1 MPPRTLGHYE
11 ILSVIGRG
19 GIGTV
24 YRARD
29 RRNGRPAAV
38 KLLGPAPAVDA
49 TAARRLAREFD
60 ALSVLDHPNIVRVYE
75 AGVVHGYSFLAM
87 ELVDGL
93 DLRSYLS
100 PTLDDYP
107 TPPASWSHSPA
118 TPAAAGFDLVAWTLE
133 PATDSLLSP
142 LELASQSSGADEI
155 RAFADF
161 MEEPETDPGPA
172 GPVPPTRDED
182 EPEGAELLPADAP
195 AATPE
200 LLRGLNRPSRLLRL
214 QEVFRQVCRGLAYLH
229 SQRLVHRDLKPSN
242 IMVDDSRRARIM
254 DFGLV
259 KPIGDAPSL
268 TMAGRVVGTYR
279 YMAPEQARGYPVDGR
294 ADLYSLGVIL
304 FELLCGRPP
313 YFARSAS
320 EVWHEIVEQPPP
332 SVRSLNPGADA
343 RLAGAAE
350 RLLRKHPAERF
361 QTAEELLA
369 EVGQDASGRGDILDD

>member
-1 MPPRTLGHYE
+1 MPPRTVGHYE

-29 RRNGRPAAV
+29 RRSGQPAAV

-75 AGVVHGYSFLAM
+75 AGVVQGYSFLAM

-100 PTLDDYP
+100 PALDDDP
-107 TPPASWSHSPA
+107 TPHAKWAHLPEA
-118 TPAAAGFDLVAWTLE
+118 PAASGFDLVAWTLE
-133 PATDSLLSP
+133 PPTDSLLSP

-172 GPVPPTRDED
+172 GPAPRAEGGEPPAE
-182 EPEGAELLPADAP
+182 EELLPENVP

-200 LLRGLNRPSRLLRL
+200 LLEGLNRPVRLRRLRD
-214 QEVFRQVCRGLAYLH
+214 VFRQVCSGLAYLH
-229 SQRLVHRDLKPSN
+229 SQGLVHRDLKPSN
-242 IMVDDSRRARIM
+242 IMVDDSRHARIM

-313 YFARSAS
+313 YLARSAS
-320 EVWHEIVEQPPP
+320 EIWHEIVEQPPP
-332 SVRSLNPGADA
+332 SVRSFNPGADP

-369 EVGQDASGRGDILDD
+369 GLERDASGHGDILGR

>member
-1 MPPRTLGHYE
+1 MPPRTVGHYE

-29 RRNGRPAAV
+29 RRSGRPAAV
-38 KLLGPAPAVDA
+38 KLLGPAPAVDP

-100 PTLDDYP
+100 PALDGDFVHHARWAHLP
-107 TPPASWSHSPA
+107 EPSAE
-118 TPAAAGFDLVAWTLE
+118 AGFDLVAWTLE
-133 PATDSLLSP
+133 PPTDSLLSP

-161 MEEPETDPGPA
+161 MEEPETDPGP
-172 GPVPPTRDED
+172 GVPPARRQDE
-182 EPEGAELLPADAP
+182 ELPEAESLPAEAP

-200 LLRGLNRPSRLLRL
+200 LLEGLNRPARLRRLRD
-214 QEVFRQVCRGLAYLH
+214 VFQQVCSGLAYLH
-229 SQRLVHRDLKPSN
+229 SQGLVHRDLKPSN
-242 IMVDDSRRARIM
+242 IMVDDARVARIM

-304 FELLCGRPP
+304 FELLSGRPP
-313 YFARSAS
+313 YLARSAS
-320 EVWHEIVEQPPP
+320 EIWREIVEQPPP
-332 SVRSLNPGADA
+332 SVRSCNPGADP
-343 RLAGAAE
+343 LLSGTAE

-361 QTAEELLA
+361 QTAEELMAAL
-369 EVGQDASGRGDILDD
+369 EDSASGAGDTLGR

>member
-1 MPPRTLGHYE
+1 
-11 ILSVIGRG
+11 V
-19 GIGTV
+19 
-24 YRARD
+24 
-29 RRNGRPAAV
+29 
-38 KLLGPAPAVDA
+38 
-49 TAARRLAREFD
+49 
-60 ALSVLDHPNIVRVYE
+60 
-75 AGVVHGYSFLAM
+75 
-87 ELVDGL
+87 
-93 DLRSYLS
+93 
-100 PTLDDYP
+100 
-107 TPPASWSHSPA
+107 
-118 TPAAAGFDLVAWTLE
+118 
-133 PATDSLLSP
+133 
-142 LELASQSSGADEI
+142 
-155 RAFADF
+155 
-161 MEEPETDPGPA
+161 
-172 GPVPPTRDED
+172 
-182 EPEGAELLPADAP
+182 P

-200 LLRGLNRPSRLLRL
+200 LLRGLNRPSRLRRL
-214 QEVFRQVCRGLAYLH
+214 DDVFRQVCSGLAYLH
-229 SQRLVHRDLKPSN
+229 SQGLVHRDLKPSN
-242 IMVDDSRRARIM
+242 IMVDDSRCARIM

-369 EVGQDASGRGDILDD
+369 ELDRNASGRSDILDD